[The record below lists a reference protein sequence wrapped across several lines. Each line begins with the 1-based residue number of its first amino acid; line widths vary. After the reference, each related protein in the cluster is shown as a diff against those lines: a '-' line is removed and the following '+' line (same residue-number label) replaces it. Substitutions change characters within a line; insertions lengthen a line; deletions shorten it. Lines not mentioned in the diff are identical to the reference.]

1 MTTLPGSKELHR
13 AMSGSLNWRQP
24 GEELVPILPHSRLS
38 FWRRV
43 WRWIATS

>member
-1 MTTLPGSKELHR
+1 MEAHQVELRR
-13 AMSGSLNWRQP
+13 AMLASLNWRQP

-43 WRWIATS
+43 WRWLATF